1 MYRYD
6 YTTRVHSISMQFLET
21 SDCTD
26 QSRKD
31 ETCLQFKMK
40 KHFIK
45 TRKIS
50 QITYKYLHYACMKV
64 QKIRSESEDSNNF
77 QQPYLKT

>member
-1 MYRYD
+1 MRD
-6 YTTRVHSISMQFLET
+6 YVSRIRIDSNLMEFLET

-26 QSRKD
+26 EYRKD
-31 ETCLQFKMK
+31 ETCLQFKMN

-50 QITYKYLHYACMKV
+50 ETCIATCKYTTTYYDAYGKM
-64 QKIRSESEDSNNF
+64 
-77 QQPYLKT
+77 